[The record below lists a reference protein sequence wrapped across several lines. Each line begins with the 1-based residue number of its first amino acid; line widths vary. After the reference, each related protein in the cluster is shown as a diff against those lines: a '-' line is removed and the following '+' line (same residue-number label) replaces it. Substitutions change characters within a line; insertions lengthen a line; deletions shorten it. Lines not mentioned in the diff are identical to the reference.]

1 MASNVS
7 SSLAWKVLIFRD
19 GTQYGSMGPYLGAGA
34 EKDARADARELL
46 RGKSPGV
53 TAEVV
58 KTHWNPAKVVHY
70 AQSSNPGSGI
80 IYTLSDFNKLV
91 KEGTEPLSL
100 QPSSG
105 YFHGGENIYFR
116 DVYGREFMFKV
127 GEFSPGELAK
137 MASSIEDLEYRDGDL
152 FDATGDFGPS
162 ERTKWADYMI
172 ARQRLIK
179 RCQDIPPALPRPNAG
194 VPRRKNHHLKVGERA
209 KYSTN
214 LTDYNPRLRR
224 FEMTVVEV
232 LEDGYLVQVDGYE
245 HARPTRVGDRDVV
258 SADSTTLRWPGDHYE
273 GLSPLG
279 NPTANPTMLDSES
292 TPTLEGLDVEVMH
305 EVGHGQ
311 AVVKLLVEPDYL
323 ARLTSYITDKF
334 FTADDIRRMYGYQN
348 HFDESRTEH
357 APHLFALVDIDD
369 IESDA
374 LENLRYNPDW
384 KALAEKAKQLAESA
398 VSAGKDGATRIKE
411 EAQVVAAKARIA
423 KVQSELSSL
432 EKCAK
437 SLGNVHRPQ
446 LPDRYEIEDGR
457 LVPGITEFHLMGGLK
472 PGPKEGYEGL
482 YEKREQLVDA
492 QTTLKQLQ
500 ESVAAAR
507 QERKK

>member
-70 AQSSNPGSGI
+70 AQSSNPSSQGLAG
-80 IYTLSDFNKLV
+80 LSPGDRSFLKRYA
-91 KEGTEPLSL
+91 EA
-100 QPSSG
+100 
-105 YFHGGENIYFR
+105 
-116 DVYGREFMFKV
+116 YGRTPEFLMER
-127 GEFSPGELAK
+127 GYGPMILATANTWRAVK
-137 MASSIEDLEYRDGDL
+137 SDRPPTHRSFWMYWESLYGD
-152 FDATGDFGPS
+152 S
-162 ERTKWADYMI
+162 
-172 ARQRLIK
+172 
-179 RCQDIPPALPRPNAG
+179 DIPEPRGGIPDAVAAVLGIRPRNNNPG

-334 FTADDIRRMYGYQN
+334 FTSDDIRRMYGYQN